1 MPVEQE
7 DSIER
12 LVEQSMTQLQDLR
25 YPVSIQGLLAL
36 VNCLPTDYKHYD
48 KLLPRW
54 VELWVGK
61 NHRYCFVLYLIRFNA
76 IFFER
81 NISFRHLSKI
91 LLHSFLICIFNHC
104 VFTVVAWTTMRTGI
118 MRG

>member
-1 MPVEQE
+1 MPIEQE

-54 VELWVGK
+54 VDLWVGK
-61 NHRYCFVLYLIRFNA
+61 NNRYCFFVVCILFVAFNIVLPC
-76 IFFER
+76 
-81 NISFRHLSKI
+81 
-91 LLHSFLICIFNHC
+91 CI
-104 VFTVVAWTTMRTGI
+104 
-118 MRG
+118 